1 MPRPQRNRFLA
12 EEFAKRLQIAMDN
25 NPNCPPKYHGERVW
39 LVERLLQ
46 RGVAVG
52 KESIRKWVEG
62 EALPTNEKMPIIAEA
77 LGVDAQWLMFGNT
90 QPEAAAHSFDADA
103 LTNLIAGLIALDG
116 GTIAFP
122 AEAVADK
129 NSNVHLHAV
138 LRGANYPL
146 HIVAGEVD
154 GDTLTFRAPPARKGV
169 IVLGVVRRDWG
180 TFEIYELDEQVI
192 ADLGEYE
199 RGASVVRGQQDEFR
213 RVTSFKE
220 RL

>member
-12 EEFAKRLQIAMDN
+12 SEFSKRLQIAMEN

-39 LVERLLQ
+39 LVERLLSL
-46 RGVAVG
+46 GVSVG

-62 EALPTNEKMPIIAEA
+62 EAQPTNDKMPILAEA
-77 LGVDAQWLMFGNT
+77 LGVDAQWLMFGDT
-90 QPEAAAHSFDADA
+90 GAEPAAHSFDAGA
-103 LTNLIAGLIALDG
+103 LTNLVAGLIALDG

-122 AEAVADK
+122 AEGTGDQ
-129 NSNVHLHAV
+129 NVHLHAI

-146 HIVAGEVD
+146 HIVAGEPD
-154 GDTLTFRAPPARKGV
+154 GDMLTFRVPPARKGL
-169 IVLGVVRRDWG
+169 IVLGVVRRSWAE
-180 TFEIYELDEQVI
+180 FEVYEIDDQVI

-199 RGASVVRGQQDEFR
+199 RGASVVRGPGTAFR
-213 RVTSFKE
+213 RITTFRE